1 VFVIIA
7 YDIVKD
13 KTRYRVA
20 KLLEGYGD
28 RVQDSVFE
36 SVMTKEKIDE
46 LMDRIG
52 RLVDPEQDS
61 VRLYRMDKDYR
72 DRVTMIGDQKIFED
86 LEVYIV

>member
-1 VFVIIA
+1 M
-7 YDIVKD
+7 
-13 KTRYRVA
+13 
-20 KLLEGYGD
+20 
-28 RVQDSVFE
+28 QDSVFE